1 VRSAVIR
8 LVKATADPKYPH
20 EQGEPFETCLAL
32 RSKLIDALNLKIVLS
47 HKELVA
53 VMDDLKNAWDNVLME
68 RSRALGA
75 RITEAW
81 VRSSEE
87 HDDFVLYLDYLKSM
101 GIAQIELDVIYVE
114 TIQSAFNGE
123 SNE

>member
-1 VRSAVIR
+1 
-8 LVKATADPKYPH
+8 
-20 EQGEPFETCLAL
+20 
-32 RSKLIDALNLKIVLS
+32 
-47 HKELVA
+47 
-53 VMDDLKNAWDNVLME
+53 MDDLKNAWDNVLMA

-87 HDDFVLYLDYLKSM
+87 HTDFVHYLNYLNGM
-101 GIAQIELDVIYVE
+101 GIDPIELDVIYAE

-123 SNE
+123 NHNG